1 VKCRVF
7 DNPVF
12 HLSDVASHWPHLI
25 RGYVILSNLN
35 NAHPLSAP

>member
-12 HLSDVASHWPHLI
+12 HLSDVASHWEYLTGLGH
-25 RGYVILSNLN
+25 
-35 NAHPLSAP
+35 